1 MAYIRVPLKRLVR
14 IKKVITCF
22 ARTESPDYHSAIEK
36 HNFWEMVYLRRGRMG
51 YCGGERQGV
60 LTAGQAVFHAPN
72 VPHGLFG
79 DGVHSYEFFIIS
91 FESDSSSLAALADR
105 PLTFSPPHRTLVDA
119 IVAERERCFAP
130 LPISP
135 LTPLPDE
142 QIGGQQMIGLY
153 VEQLL
158 IGLLREAVGEGESL
172 FSSRAALERQLVA
185 DMQAFL
191 EKGLYDDHLT
201 MEDVCSQF
209 HYGKSRLSAI
219 FRRAMGDSVMH
230 WYHTRKLEE
239 ARRLLLES
247 EQSIAEIATSLHF
260 DSPQYFS
267 RSFRRYIGLCPRD
280 YRQAFR

>member
-79 DGVHSYEFFIIS
+79 DGVHTYEFFIIS

-105 PLTFSPPHRTLVDA
+105 PLTFSPLLRTLVDS
-119 IVAERERCFAP
+119 IIAERERCFAP
-130 LPISP
+130 LLLSP

-158 IGLLREAVGEGESL
+158 ISLLREVVGAGGSL

-191 EKGLYDDHLT
+191 EKGLYDDLT
-201 MEDVCSQF
+201 MEDVCGQF
-209 HYGKSRLSAI
+209 HYGKSRLCAI
-219 FRRAMGDSVMH
+219 FRRATGDSVMH

-247 EQSIAEIATSLHF
+247 EQSIAEIAASLHF

-267 RSFRRYIGLCPRD
+267 RSFHRYMGLCPRE